1 MRKQNNNFQL
11 NSGGTVP
18 ESLLLETTTDTLANN
33 FKIIKYSSYFS
44 IVIFITL
51 VITFLI
57 IISNFIYNLRSELIN
72 AHNTQKLCKQEIYE
86 NETTRNKL
94 YKLLSNQI
102 HITTLQ
108 KSINNIVISIQ
119 IIYTLAIILIT
130 LSNNE
135 SLFKTTK
142 ELYEILIM
150 IFIFIIIISV
160 FVTLIPTFINFANED
175 KSISSISY
183 NYIKS
188 FIAFSLLII
197 VMLLIMFKKNSI
209 SPQFIIL
216 SSILVLIISGIYKFN
231 NELDSINILSIE
243 YSSNLEF
250 LKDKVFTPEKLN
262 QIILSYNRADST
274 TSTES
279 TSTQG
284 PLVILEESIMRRLLH
299 LDQTGEILNMDE
311 AKTKY
316 NNLRN
321 TDSGRI
327 DLIGYIQFIR
337 NTEDYYLLQKIV
349 CGTNL
354 CNQGIGYHIKNLPD
368 KDFDQFITALK
379 SSTRPTTNN
388 NNEYTTWLNTLKTT
402 VTKYDNELSKQLGK
416 LEMNDKLWPL
426 LLNITTKDDIQ
437 QCECKENPL
446 NIQTTADKVKVL
458 SILNY
463 LANLSNGNNI
473 VDVQKKVDNLQY
485 YLIVFYS
492 ILFYIL
498 FHITYKIFDSKLVIG
513 SYFGILLIISVSLVL
528 VSRL

>member
-11 NSGGTVP
+11 NSGGAPP
-18 ESLLLETTTDTLANN
+18 ESPLLDTITDTLAND
-33 FKIIKYSSYFS
+33 FERIKYSSYFS

-57 IISNFIYNLRSELIN
+57 IISKFIYNLRSELIN

-94 YKLLSNQI
+94 YNLLLNKNNNSILLKNVNGLLI
-102 HITTLQ
+102 GIGVAYGLYISIFLYNKYISKITVSFDYGIQLTLFIILLIVIIGYFIL
-108 KSINNIVISIQ
+108 INNINQ
-119 IIYTLAIILIT
+119 I
-130 LSNNE
+130 NE
-135 SLFKTTK
+135 
-142 ELYEILIM
+142 Y
-150 IFIFIIIISV
+150 SV
-160 FVTLIPTFINFANED
+160 
-175 KSISSISY
+175 
-183 NYIKS
+183 
-188 FIAFSLLII
+188 
-197 VMLLIMFKKNSI
+197 
-209 SPQFIIL
+209 
-216 SSILVLIISGIYKFN
+216 
-231 NELDSINILSIE
+231 E

-250 LKDKVFTPEKLN
+250 LKDKVFTPENLN
-262 QIILSYNRADST
+262 QVILSYNRANST
-274 TSTES
+274 TSTSS

-284 PLVILEESIMRRLLH
+284 PLVTLEESIMRRLLH
-299 LDQTGEILNMDE
+299 LDQSGEILSMED

-316 NNLRN
+316 NNLRI

-327 DLIGYIQFIR
+327 DLMGYIQFIR
-337 NTEDYYLLQKIV
+337 NTEDYNLLQKIV

-368 KDFDQFITALK
+368 KDFNQFINDLSAT
-379 SSTRPTTNN
+379 TRPSTDNN
-388 NNEYTTWLNTLKTT
+388 AYTTWLNTLKTK
-402 VTKYDNELSKQLGK
+402 VTKYDTELAKQLSE
-416 LEMNDKLWPL
+416 LNINDTVWPL
-426 LLNITTKDDIQ
+426 IVNIKTKDDIQ
-437 QCECKENPL
+437 QCDCKGNPL
-446 NIQTTADKVKVL
+446 NIETTADKVKVL

-473 VDVQKKVDNLQY
+473 VDVQQKVDNLQY